1 MDILPKSAQKVYIL
15 RIYSIK
21 HYFAKNRVL
30 SLGYPMGMFGVTFG
44 AISCLTRAG
53 LDEDSTKH
61 GAKVQKIL
69 NICK

>member
-1 MDILPKSAQKVYIL
+1 MEILPKSAQKVYIL

-44 AISCLTRAG
+44 AISRMKG
-53 LDEDSTKH
+53 LEDERVS
-61 GAKVQKIL
+61 G
-69 NICK
+69 